1 MNVQIHKV
9 KPNVRVAGLW
19 AIVALTVLCAGC
31 TSGGSKDALG
41 VRNFGE
47 VSPEIWR
54 GGKPS
59 PEGMHWLADRGV
71 KTIIDLQMIDESAD
85 VPKGV
90 RYVPI
95 RVSMWQCDC
104 VDVAA
109 VTKAIDQSAKPVFIH
124 CQAGR
129 DRTGVA
135 VAAWRMAHGMS
146 ADDAIAEMER
156 FGTNP
161 WWNGAVRSKIRRLEQ
176 EYVNK
181 GGVAGSVESTK
192 YP

>member
-1 MNVQIHKV
+1 MSVQILNV

-19 AIVALTVLCAGC
+19 AIVALTALCAGC
-31 TSGGSKDALG
+31 TTGGSKDAVG
-41 VRNFGE
+41 VKNFGE

-54 GGKPS
+54 GGKPT
-59 PEGMHWLADRGV
+59 PEGMHWLAERGV
-71 KTIIDLQMIDESAD
+71 KTIIDLQMGDESAD
-85 VPKGV
+85 VPAGV

-95 RVSMWQCDC
+95 RVSMRQCDC

-109 VTKAIDQSAKPVFIH
+109 VIKAIDESPKPVFIH

-129 DRTGVA
+129 DRTGLA

-146 ADDAIAEMER
+146 ADDAIADMEQY
-156 FGTNP
+156 GTNP
-161 WWNGAVRSKIRRLEQ
+161 WWNGAIKSKIRRLEQ
-176 EYVNK
+176 ECANK
-181 GGVAGSVESTK
+181 AGVAGSENTK